1 MQAVAVD
8 AHHLKIDEQSPIK
21 FSHLT
26 FAKDEHFEIAFRPEN
41 VKLVTENESSNEYLN
56 LAVRIVNTEFLG
68 AKRRLFCVIQ
78 NQNASDGNVS
88 DEHVLQVDVDHQQ
101 MAIVQDDM
109 YLQVPIRALHVFDA
123 RGRARC

>member
-1 MQAVAVD
+1 M
-8 AHHLKIDEQSPIK
+8 
-21 FSHLT
+21 
-26 FAKDEHFEIAFRPEN
+26 
-41 VKLVTENESSNEYLN
+41 
-56 LAVRIVNTEFLG
+56 
-68 AKRRLFCVIQ
+68 IQ
-78 NQNASDGNVS
+78 KQNASDGNVS